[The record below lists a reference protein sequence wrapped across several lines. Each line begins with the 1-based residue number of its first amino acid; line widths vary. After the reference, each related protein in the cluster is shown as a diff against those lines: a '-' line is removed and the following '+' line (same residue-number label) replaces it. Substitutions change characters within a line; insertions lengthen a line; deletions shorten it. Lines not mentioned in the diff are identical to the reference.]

1 MIDYNAYRR
10 KIASLVDTEN
20 REEKAAAAMAKLSME
35 ILEQFI
41 RLANGFSLMEAPA
54 LIAALDRYKSML
66 LDTADENRKEIQ
78 EVADEVNRLTQVTFA
93 CVKERRDLNADQ

>member
-1 MIDYNAYRR
+1 MIDYTAYRR
-10 KIASLVDTEN
+10 KMASLKDAEN
-20 REEKAAAAMAKLSME
+20 CGEKAAAMVQLSME

-66 LDTADENRKEIQ
+66 LDTLNEDRMDIQ
-78 EVADEVNRLTQVTFA
+78 KVADEVNQLTQVA
-93 CVKERRDLNADQ
+93 LVCVKERRDSDAE